1 MRRRIIDG
9 NWKMHNNLSESQNLV
24 TKLVNGLNDQNI
36 NREVII
42 CPPFTSLT
50 EVSNLLSGTKIEL
63 GAQNMHFENKGA
75 FTGEIS
81 ADMLKSIGC
90 KYVILGHSE
99 RRNIFGETDEL
110 INRKIKQALIS
121 ELTPIFC
128 MGETLEQREDGIT
141 NDVIKKQISE
151 GMKGLSEEDV
161 NKIIIAYE
169 PIWAIGTG
177 KTATPE
183 QAQEVHKFIRS
194 LLRENF
200 SENSSQ
206 NIPVLY
212 GGSVKPDNA
221 EDLLA
226 KEDIDGAL
234 VGGACLD
241 VDSFISI
248 INA

>member
-1 MRRRIIDG
+1 MRRRIIAG

-110 INRKIKQALIS
+110 INRKIKRALIS

-177 KTATPE
+177 KTATPD

-226 KEDIDGAL
+226 KEDIDGVL

>member
-1 MRRRIIDG
+1 MRRRIIAG

-24 TKLVNGLNDQNI
+24 TKLVNELNNQNI

-50 EVSNLLSGTKIEL
+50 EVSNLLDGTKIEL
-63 GAQNMHFENKGA
+63 GAQNMHFEDKGA

-81 ADMLKSIGC
+81 ADMLKSVGC

-99 RRNIFGETDEL
+99 RRTIFGESDEI
-110 INRKIKQALIS
+110 INKKIKQVLNAGLI
-121 ELTPIFC
+121 PIFC

-141 NDVIKKQISE
+141 NDVIKNQVSE
-151 GMKGLSEEDV
+151 GIKELSEEDV

-183 QAQEVHKFIRS
+183 QAQEVHKYIRS

-200 SENSSQ
+200 SENTSQ
-206 NIPVLY
+206 NIPILY
-212 GGSVKPDNA
+212 GGSVKPNNA
-221 EDLLA
+221 EDILA

-241 VDSFISI
+241 TDSFVSI
-248 INA
+248 IKA